1 MPSIAVRAV
10 VELADLPHATVPP
23 FRHVKAKAGVPFIIM
38 AIWGGR
44 PPSTTRMMMYGS
56 RRIVFLWIEVGGP
69 VVARPRRLGF
79 GTALIQRIAQAQ
91 NVAVRIDYSAVSDVS
106 FRRRW
111 NTARDKNVQKA

>member
-1 MPSIAVRAV
+1 VRWKLIV
-10 VELADLPHATVPP
+10 
-23 FRHVKAKAGVPFIIM
+23 
-38 AIWGGR
+38 
-44 PPSTTRMMMYGS
+44 RMDGS